1 MCPSHPSAGQ
11 ASSMF
16 PPTHDS
22 EYLNEIKGTQIG
34 VLGYTYIGGLFID
47 ESEVKSYLILIFT

>member
-1 MCPSHPSAGQ
+1 
-11 ASSMF
+11 MF

-34 VLGYTYIGGLFID
+34 VLGYTYIDGLFID